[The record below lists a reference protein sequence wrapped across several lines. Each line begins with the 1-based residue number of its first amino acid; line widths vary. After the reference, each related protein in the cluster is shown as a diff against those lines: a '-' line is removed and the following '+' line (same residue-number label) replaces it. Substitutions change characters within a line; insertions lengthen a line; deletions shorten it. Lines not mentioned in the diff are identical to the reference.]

1 MKDELYHWTEELF
14 DKHPELFL
22 GAFEERLDNTSHEIN
37 TLLSYLSQQ
46 GYHPQRLL
54 DLNCGIGRHSIE
66 LGQRGVRVLGTDIS
80 SYYIDIARE
89 KARQAG
95 VADNVTFQI
104 ADMREI
110 SSALSGKGNFDGIV
124 CLWTSFGFYDD
135 KTNENILHDCLSLV
149 KPGGFFLLEVVN
161 RDWLLQNYAEC
172 RFTRF
177 KDRILL
183 QEGEFNPYNSRNY
196 STWTFLKQSGADTYT
211 VEKAIELDHRIWS
224 LHELVNLFENAGW
237 RYEAVYP
244 GLATPGFNTA
254 PSAYSLADDDILGS
268 NMLSVLAYRP

>member
-1 MKDELYHWTEELF
+1 MTDEIYHWTEELF
-14 DKHPELFL
+14 EKHPELFL
-22 GAFEERLDNTSHEIN
+22 GAFEERLDNTTHEIDV
-37 TLLSYLSQQ
+37 LLSYLNQQ
-46 GYHPQRLL
+46 GYHPKRLL

-66 LGQRGVRVLGTDIS
+66 LGQRGIRVLGTDIS
-80 SYYIDIARE
+80 AYYIAIARE
-89 KARQAG
+89 KAQIAG
-95 VADNVTFQI
+95 VTDKVTLQI

-110 SSALSGKGNFDGIV
+110 SSVLSGGDSFDGIV

-135 KTNENILHDCLSLV
+135 KTNENILRDCLSLV
-149 KPGGFFLLEVVN
+149 KQGGFFLLEVVN

-183 QEGEFNPYNSRNY
+183 QEGEFNPHNSRNY
-196 STWTFLKQSGADTYT
+196 STWTFLKQSGENMYT
-211 VEKAIELDHRIWS
+211 LEKAIELNHRIWS

-244 GLATPGFNTA
+244 GLATPGLDTEK
-254 PSAYSLADDDILGS
+254 PVYSLSDDDILGS